1 MKTKEQRQ
9 DKFIADTTSKIMA
22 EMNKANDK
30 YGGLPIIVVL
40 RAMIK
45 VIHLTIKFCKKNG

>member
-9 DKFIADTTSKIMA
+9 DKFIVDTTSKIMK
-22 EMNKANDK
+22 ELNKANDK

-40 RAMIK
+40 RTMVK